1 MKLILAIIKPEKLE
15 AVKEALNGVEVFR
28 LTVYVDARYENQGI
42 GGKLLTY
49 AESLARSRGVKV
61 LFCLSTQAINYFVQR
76 GGFRLGTPEDLPP
89 SRREVYE
96 KNGRRSQV
104 LVKDL
109 ADG

>member
-1 MKLILAIIKPEKLE
+1 MYPADGKAELAS
-15 AVKEALNGVEVFR
+15 
-28 LTVYVDARYENQGI
+28 VYVDARYENQGI

-49 AESLARSRGVKV
+49 AETLARSRGVKV
-61 LFCLSTQAINYFVQR
+61 LFCLSTQAINYFIQR

-89 SRREVYE
+89 ARRELYE

-109 ADG
+109 TEAA